1 MSPQFVIAILSLGA
15 WIYLLGFRGEFWRG
29 RQRDDLDEPAEPSA
43 WPDVVAVV
51 PARNE
56 ADVIAQAV
64 GSLRR
69 QDYPGAFRI
78 IVVDDNSDDDTA
90 DATRAAEGTHPLE
103 VISGAPLAEGWTGK
117 LWAQS
122 QGVARGAA
130 SAPKYILFT
139 DADISHDKSNL
150 RRLVARAEAG
160 DLALT
165 SLMARL
171 MVRSGWERLLIPSFV
186 FFFQML
192 FPFAW
197 VNDPTRRT
205 AAAAGGC
212 VLIQREALERAGGLA
227 AIRDNIID
235 DCALARLIKPHGR
248 VWLGLTRRAQSLRPY
263 ANLGDIARMVSRS
276 AYAQLDNSPLL
287 LAGTVIGMAI
297 VFVAPAVLWL
307 IPGRSQ
313 PLGLL
318 AWAIMAVAMQ
328 PTLRVYR
335 LWGVWGLT
343 LPFAGALYGGF
354 TLWSAIQHWRGRGG
368 RWKGRIQ
375 GSLVQGES

>member
-1 MSPQFVIAILSLGA
+1 MSPQFVIAVLSLGA

-29 RQRDDLDEPAEPSA
+29 RQRDELDEPAEPSA

-56 ADVIAQAV
+56 VDVIAQAV

-69 QDYPGAFRI
+69 QDYPGSFRI
-78 IVVDDNSDDDTA
+78 IVVDDNSEDGTA
-90 DATRAAEGTHPLE
+90 DAARAAEGTHPLE
-103 VISGAPLAEGWTGK
+103 VIAGAPLAEGWTGK

-122 QGVARGAA
+122 QGVARAAA
-130 SAPKYILFT
+130 SAPRYVLFT
-139 DADISHDKSNL
+139 DADISHEKSNL

-197 VNDPTRRT
+197 VNDPARRT

-212 VLIQREALERAGGLA
+212 MLVTREALERAGGMA
-227 AIRDNIID
+227 AIRNNIID
-235 DCALARLIKPHGR
+235 DCALARLIKPHG
-248 VWLGLTRRAQSLRPY
+248 P
-263 ANLGDIARMVSRS
+263 D
-276 AYAQLDNSPLL
+276 
-287 LAGTVIGMAI
+287 LAGADAARPEPPTLRQTWGHRAHG
-297 VFVAPAVLWL
+297 VAFGLCAA
-307 IPGRSQ
+307 
-313 PLGLL
+313 GLL
-318 AWAIMAVAMQ
+318 AAAPRRYGDRDGHRVRSSSRTVADSWAIPAPWSARLGHHGGGDAADAARLPPVGCLGSDPAV
-328 PTLRVYR
+328 RR
-335 LWGVWGLT
+335 R
-343 LPFAGALYGGF
+343 
-354 TLWSAIQHWRGRGG
+354 TLWWIHALVGHSTLARARGAVE
-368 RWKGRIQ
+368 
-375 GSLVQGES
+375 GSHPGIPRAA

>member
-1 MSPQFVIAILSLGA
+1 MTVPLVIVIVSLGA
-15 WIYLLGFRGEFWRG
+15 WIYLLGFRGGFWRG

-56 ADVIAQAV
+56 VDVIAQAV
-64 GSLRR
+64 GSLRH
-69 QDYPGAFRI
+69 QDYPGALQI
-78 IVVDDNSDDDTA
+78 IVVDDDSDDGTA
-90 DATRAAEGTHPLE
+90 DAARAAEGTRPLE
-103 VISGAPLAEGWTGK
+103 VISGAPLADGWTGK

-122 QGVARGAA
+122 RGVARGAA

-160 DLALT
+160 NLALT

-197 VNDPTRRT
+197 VNDPARRT

-212 VLIQREALERAGGLA
+212 MLVAREALERAGGLA

-235 DCALARLIKPHGR
+235 DCALARLVKRHGPI
-248 VWLGLTRRAQSLRPY
+248 WLGLTRRAQSLRPY
-263 ANLGDIARMVSRS
+263 ASLGDIARMVSRS
-276 AYAQLDNSPLL
+276 AYAQLDYSPLL
-287 LAGTVIGMAI
+287 LAGTLTGLAI
-297 VFVAPAVLWL
+297 VFVVPPLLWL
-307 IPGRSQ
+307 VPGRAQ
-313 PLGLL
+313 PFSLL
-318 AWAIMAVAMQ
+318 AWVVMAVAMQ

-343 LPFAGALYGGF
+343 LPFAAALYGGF
-354 TLWSAIQHWRGRGG
+354 TLWSAIQHWRGQGG
-368 RWKGRIQ
+368 QWKGRIQ
-375 GSLVQGES
+375 GPLLRGQS